1 MTTLSKLWLN
11 FPKHYLTFLLT
22 SIFFVSWT
30 TISAQTT
37 YNIAEELVL
46 STDGEEF
53 NGDTFLFAEGAK
65 LVIADD
71 ITVTL
76 TDCLLKNA
84 NSGER
89 WDGIILGEDSTL
101 KLDDT
106 NIRHA
111 DVAITANSGNL
122 DLRGTGIR
130 GTEIGPRKGKGL
142 HLTGFVNIGEFENSA
157 IELCEVAIHV
167 DLASP
172 SPFGIFEFMAFTH
185 LHYEGIGQEWVVA
198 HNYLA
203 NNEIGFLIENGNAKI
218 KGFNFIGNDYGI
230 KVDNSVFTSILTNN
244 FGGNNY
250 CVLGSKSTV
259 FTTGIR
265 TMAPYTFNMENGYG
279 IVYNKCAG
287 GRVTV
292 NELHGCEKNDIR
304 LNSCSSIPVRYNRSN
319 SFQLFNSS
327 KIDIESNSIHTLN
340 SNFGRFNDLENNNF
354 NNVTIRESDRWVI
367 SDNSWGNNADVALN
381 LEGSLR
387 MWLQNNLFKGD
398 TGLRSLNSSDNYVY
412 CNSFETQ
419 DGIGLENLTNSNY
432 QKIKGNKFE
441 NETGIYINSALGEQK
456 HHANEFLNG
465 SEAIAEGMTD
475 GEILAS
481 VFLVDFSVPN
491 YLPAEFNPSNWF
503 RNDVPGT
510 GETFDDC
517 EYIPGFTNPGVDDFF
532 LCNAVNEVLNYKNV
546 NDHYYATRAYH
557 LIYLARMSFGHQE
570 LPSCLDVLMNDPDL
584 CTLFDLLEVRIAL
597 DEPLSRIN
605 KDNYPIISEA
615 EIAFDQYEQN
625 DSEQNEQYLLNKLS
639 GMKSITDQIYQDF
652 ENILIQ
658 QELIL
663 QDLECND
670 PHINRWK
677 LALQA
682 YIRSIQNDNFGVPP
696 VDAQFILDQSRLC
709 ADTHGNPVHMFR
721 AILSNWDDRS
731 TLEFDN
737 CRDVSPRAVI
747 TKVSSEKSTLI
758 APNPNA
764 GFFSVILP
772 SKEKKYMLTI
782 YDVQGKAILKES
794 SVNGNEAEKNID
806 VGSVSNGYYILKL
819 QDESGEIYTD
829 KFIIHN

>member
-1 MTTLSKLWLN
+1 
-11 FPKHYLTFLLT
+11 
-22 SIFFVSWT
+22 
-30 TISAQTT
+30 
-37 YNIAEELVL
+37 
-46 STDGEEF
+46 
-53 NGDTFLFAEGAK
+53 
-65 LVIADD
+65 
-71 ITVTL
+71 
-76 TDCLLKNA
+76 
-84 NSGER
+84 
-89 WDGIILGEDSTL
+89 
-101 KLDDT
+101 
-106 NIRHA
+106 
-111 DVAITANSGNL
+111 
-122 DLRGTGIR
+122 
-130 GTEIGPRKGKGL
+130 
-142 HLTGFVNIGEFENSA
+142 
-157 IELCEVAIHV
+157 
-167 DLASP
+167 
-172 SPFGIFEFMAFTH
+172 
-185 LHYEGIGQEWVVA
+185 
-198 HNYLA
+198 
-203 NNEIGFLIENGNAKI
+203 
-218 KGFNFIGNDYGI
+218 
-230 KVDNSVFTSILTNN
+230 
-244 FGGNNY
+244 
-250 CVLGSKSTV
+250 
-259 FTTGIR
+259 
-265 TMAPYTFNMENGYG
+265 
-279 IVYNKCAG
+279 
-287 GRVTV
+287 
-292 NELHGCEKNDIR
+292 
-304 LNSCSSIPVRYNRSN
+304 
-319 SFQLFNSS
+319 
-327 KIDIESNSIHTLN
+327 
-340 SNFGRFNDLENNNF
+340 
-354 NNVTIRESDRWVI
+354 
-367 SDNSWGNNADVALN
+367 
-381 LEGSLR
+381 
-387 MWLQNNLFKGD
+387 
-398 TGLRSLNSSDNYVY
+398 
-412 CNSFETQ
+412 
-419 DGIGLENLTNSNY
+419 
-432 QKIKGNKFE
+432 
-441 NETGIYINSALGEQK
+441 
-456 HHANEFLNG
+456 
-465 SEAIAEGMTD
+465 
-475 GEILAS
+475 
-481 VFLVDFSVPN
+481 
-491 YLPAEFNPSNWF
+491 
-503 RNDVPGT
+503 
-510 GETFDDC
+510 
-517 EYIPGFTNPGVDDFF
+517 
-532 LCNAVNEVLNYKNV
+532 
-546 NDHYYATRAYH
+546 
-557 LIYLARMSFGHQE
+557 MSFGHQE